1 MYRSSLVVSIFGL
14 AILAGCASAPPRPT
28 AELAKAQTLIEQAE
42 RNRAQQYAAADLD
55 RARDKLHRS
64 DVALN
69 ERKGDLAQRLAA
81 EAAIDAEMALARATT
96 TQAEKSAAEVTA
108 SVEALRNEAQREG
121 VQP

>member
-1 MYRSSLVVSIFGL
+1 MYRSSIVVSILGL
-14 AILAGCASAPPRPT
+14 SILAGCASAPPRPI

-42 RNRAQQYAAADLD
+42 RNRAQQFAAADLD
-55 RARDKLHRS
+55 RARDKLRRS

-69 ERKGDLAQRLAA
+69 DRKGDLAQRLAA
-81 EAAIDAEMALARATT
+81 EAAIDAEMALARTT
-96 TQAEKSAAEVTA
+96 TAQAEKSAAEVTA